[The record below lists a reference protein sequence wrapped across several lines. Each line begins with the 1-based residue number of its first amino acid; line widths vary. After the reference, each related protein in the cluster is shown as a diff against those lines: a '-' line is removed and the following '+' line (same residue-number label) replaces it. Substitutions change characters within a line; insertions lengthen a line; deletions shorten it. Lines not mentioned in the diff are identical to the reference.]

1 MVTDCSEEKFSE
13 FVEEAK
19 LVAQKLIGSLEQE

>member
-1 MVTDCSEEKFSE
+1 MAADCCEEKFSK

-19 LVAQKLIGSLEQE
+19 PVAQKLLGSLEQE